1 MAKEN
6 VNYMIE
12 MQILTQGMAAI
23 SVSDGVVMV
32 MPAAMLKLLQDKITE
47 NGTDRVVV
55 FIKHAK
61 DTKYDG

>member
-23 SVSDGVVMV
+23 SVSDGVVM
-32 MPAAMLKLLQDKITE
+32 E